1 MTWEHEKSGTTL
13 FFDVIRHLLIL
24 SGTCYVVFLIW
35 QRSWLIA
42 LIAAIPIYVILLNLI
57 GFLTVPLYLLTPE
70 SRLGAK
76 AIKASEK
83 GDFETAKALTDK
95 FSKEFNVNVPKK
107 HQTMIGR
114 TLNKESQPT
123 QPARG

>member
-35 QRSWLIA
+35 QRSWLVAIIA
-42 LIAAIPIYVILLNLI
+42 TIPIYLILLNLI
-57 GFLTVPLYLLTPE
+57 GFLTLPLYLLTPE

-83 GDFETAKALTDK
+83 GNFETAKTLSDK
-95 FSKEFNVNVPKK
+95 FSKEFNVNVPKE
-107 HQTMIGR
+107 
-114 TLNKESQPT
+114 TLTDDGKS
-123 QPARG
+123 A